1 MELFYGKTEKLVSL
15 RNVYDLDISIDFV
28 VIIEKKEPPAMHF
41 DLDFIK
47 FAYEI
52 GARIDI
58 DAYVN

>member
-1 MELFYGKTEKLVSL
+1 MVSL

-28 VIIEKKEPPAMHF
+28 VIIEKQEPPAMHF